1 MDIEFKN
8 VKYDSL
14 INNLSMKLI
23 SDKINSIYD
32 IDGNGETIYNLLNGN
47 INNYDG
53 DILLGKKNI
62 KKLKLS
68 NDMCFL
74 DINIDENMTVKSYM
88 EDNLKKYN

>member
-32 IDGNGETIYNLLNGN
+32 IDGNGKIIYDLLNGN

-53 DILLGKKNI
+53 DILLGKRNI

-74 DINIDENMTVKSYM
+74 DINIDENITVKSYM
-88 EDNLKKYN
+88 EDNIIIN

>member
-8 VKYDSL
+8 VKYDQL
-14 INNLSMKLI
+14 ISKLNMKLI
-23 SDKINSIYD
+23 SGKINSIYD
-32 IDGNGETIYNLLNGN
+32 IDGNGKTIYDLLNGN

-68 NDMCFL
+68 KDMCFL
-74 DINIDENMTVKSYM
+74 DINIDENITVKS
-88 EDNLKKYN
+88 

>member
-8 VKYDSL
+8 VKYDQL
-14 INNLSMKLI
+14 ISNLNMKLI

-32 IDGNGETIYNLLNGN
+32 IDGNGKIIYDLLNGN

-62 KKLKLS
+62 KKLS
-68 NDMCFL
+68 N
-74 DINIDENMTVKSYM
+74 E
-88 EDNLKKYN
+88 

>member
-32 IDGNGETIYNLLNGN
+32 IDGNGKTIYDLLNGN
-47 INNYDG
+47 INK
-53 DILLGKKNI
+53 I
-62 KKLKLS
+62 S
-68 NDMCFL
+68 P
-74 DINIDENMTVKSYM
+74 S
-88 EDNLKKYN
+88 